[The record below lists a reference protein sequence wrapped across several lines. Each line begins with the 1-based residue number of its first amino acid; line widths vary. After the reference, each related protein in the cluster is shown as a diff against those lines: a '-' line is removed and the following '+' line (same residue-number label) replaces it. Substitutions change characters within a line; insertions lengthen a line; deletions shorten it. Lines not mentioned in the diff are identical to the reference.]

1 MLCETETIYER
12 KLIWA
17 ILTKKDKNQD
27 KEV

>member
-1 MLCETETIYER
+1 MLCETETIHER